1 MQDGWLH
8 IRITAM
14 DIVYIKNL
22 RVETVIGIFDWERK
36 IKQTVSLDI
45 EMATDIT
52 PAAASDCIDNT
63 LDYQSISVRIIE
75 FVKESS
81 FQLIEALAEAI
92 SNILLT
98 EFHVSWLKLRV
109 GKPGAIPDAEDVG
122 VIIER
127 GKQLS

>member
-1 MQDGWLH
+1 
-8 IRITAM
+8 M

-36 IKQTVSLDI
+36 IKQTVSIDI

-52 PAAASDCIDNT
+52 SAAASDCIDNT

-92 SNILLT
+92 SDILRT